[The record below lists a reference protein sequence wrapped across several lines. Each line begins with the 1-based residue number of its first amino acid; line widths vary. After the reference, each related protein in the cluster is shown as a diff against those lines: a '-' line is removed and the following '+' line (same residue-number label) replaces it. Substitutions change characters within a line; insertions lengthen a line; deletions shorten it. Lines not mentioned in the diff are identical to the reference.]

1 MTNTEVTSKKI
12 IEKIIEIRKK
22 KGYSIEYVAQ
32 ELNLSPSAYH
42 KIEQKK
48 TKLSIDRFIQI
59 LNVFEQNFIIEVDN
73 SDENKSTQKIS
84 KNDISDFEL
93 EELNLLNKKITE
105 QYIYSLK
112 EEIKYLRF
120 LILEKT

>member
-112 EEIKYLRF
+112 EEIKYLGSA
-120 LILEKT
+120 EKV